1 MILLESAADL
11 RVHLD
16 SARRGGASIGFVP
29 TMGAFHEGHRSL
41 MRAARAA
48 HDLVVVSLFVNPLQF
63 GPGEDLDRYPRD
75 PTGDLEVVREEGV
88 DVLFTPGVAEMY
100 PGHPEP
106 PLTTVHVASLSEGL
120 CGTGRPGH
128 FDGVATV
135 VAKLFAL
142 VGPCTAYFGR
152 KDAQQL
158 AVVRRLVADL
168 GLPVEVVGCPLVR
181 ESDGLALSS
190 RNRNLIPEQ
199 RRAATVLYR
208 ALRAGADLVMGG
220 ERDAG
225 RLRRVVANV
234 ATNEELARLEYAE
247 VVGTG
252 DLSPMETLSG
262 EVLVAVAARVGG
274 VRLID
279 NMTVTVKAD
288 GTASVDL
295 GVMTEGEVVCAAR

>member
-1 MILLESAADL
+1 MILVESAADL
-11 RVHLD
+11 RAHLD
-16 SARRGGASIGFVP
+16 SARRGGAGVGFVP

-75 PTGDLEVVREEGV
+75 PAGDREAAREEGV
-88 DVLFTPGVAEMY
+88 DILFTPGVAEMY

-106 PLTTVHVASLSEGL
+106 PMTTVHVASISEGL
-120 CGTGRPGH
+120 CGAGRPGH

-181 ESDGLALSS
+181 EADGLALSS
-190 RNRNLIPEQ
+190 RNRNLVPEQ

-208 ALRAGADLVMGG
+208 ALRTGADLVAAG

-247 VVGTG
+247 VVGAG
-252 DLSPMETLSG
+252 DLTPLETLSG
-262 EVLVAVAARVGG
+262 EVLVAVAARVGD

-279 NMTVTVKAD
+279 NMTVTVEAD

>member
-1 MILLESAADL
+1 MILVESAADL
-11 RVHLD
+11 RAHLD
-16 SARRGGASIGFVP
+16 SARRAGAGVGFVP

-63 GPGEDLDRYPRD
+63 GPGEDLDRYPRE
-75 PTGDLEVVREEGV
+75 PAGDREAAREEGV
-88 DVLFTPGVAEMY
+88 DILFTPGVAEMY

-106 PLTTVHVASLSEGL
+106 PMTTVHVASISEGL
-120 CGTGRPGH
+120 CGAGRPGH

-181 ESDGLALSS
+181 EADGLALSS
-190 RNRNLIPEQ
+190 RNRNLVPEQ

-208 ALRAGADLVMGG
+208 ALRTGADLVAAG

-247 VVGTG
+247 VVGAG
-252 DLSPMETLSG
+252 DLTPLETLSG
-262 EVLVAVAARVGG
+262 EVLVAVAARVGE

-279 NMTVTVKAD
+279 NMTVTVEAD